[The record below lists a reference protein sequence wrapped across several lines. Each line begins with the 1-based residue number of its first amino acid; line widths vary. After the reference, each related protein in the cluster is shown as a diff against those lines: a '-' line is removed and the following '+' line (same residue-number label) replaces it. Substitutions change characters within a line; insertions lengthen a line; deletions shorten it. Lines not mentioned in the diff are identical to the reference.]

1 MSGTII
7 MNVYLLQAVDL
18 MTSSSLVADERP
30 NLLKLLNFP
39 GKSGNISIPKQISTK
54 YFLFGVLL
62 LNDETGAEVSAIV
75 TKYRDDAVQINL
87 EILRLW
93 IGGKGKPLSWYTL
106 IDVLKAVEL
115 NTLASD
121 IQDNLQH

>member
-1 MSGTII
+1 M
-7 MNVYLLQAVDL
+7 LFFF
-18 MTSSSLVADERP
+18 ADERP

-39 GKSGNISIPKQISTK
+39 GKSGSISIPKQISTK

-75 TKYRDDAVQINL
+75 TKYRDDAEQINL

-93 IGGKGKPLSWYTL
+93 IGGTGKPLSWYTL
-106 IDVLKAVEL
+106 IDVLQAAGL

-121 IQDNLQH
+121 IQDGLQH

>member
-1 MSGTII
+1 M
-7 MNVYLLQAVDL
+7 
-18 MTSSSLVADERP
+18 SSSWFHNMLFFFADERP

-54 YFLFGVLL
+54 YFLFGILL

-93 IGGKGKPLSWYTL
+93 IGGTGKPLSWYTL
-106 IDVLKAVEL
+106 IDVLQAAGL

-121 IQDNLQH
+121 IQDGLQH

>member
-1 MSGTII
+1 M
-7 MNVYLLQAVDL
+7 
-18 MTSSSLVADERP
+18 
-30 NLLKLLNFP
+30 KLLNFP

-75 TKYRDDAVQINL
+75 KKYRDDAEQINL

-93 IGGKGKPLSWYTL
+93 IGGKGKPLSWDTL
-106 IDVLKAVEL
+106 IDVLKAVRL
-115 NTLASD
+115 NNLAGD
-121 IQDNLQH
+121 IRDGLQH